1 MLKKT
6 CSVLLLIAILVA
18 AVGTVYAI
26 EQFPDAL
33 RGWGGFSVNASVTTK
48 SGKIYANGEITNVPD
63 GYTVKVK
70 PVLQKKTSTGWT
82 TVKTKTSG
90 SGQSVCAYADYAK
103 GTYRAKVTCTLT
115 KTDNTDT
122 QTTKPL
128 YSKEKTFN

>member
-6 CSVLLLIAILVA
+6 CSVLLLIVILVT

-26 EQFPDAL
+26 EQFPVVL
-33 RGWGGFSVNASVTTK
+33 RSWGGFSVNASVSSK
-48 SGKIYANGEITNVPD
+48 RGKIYANGEITNVPE
-63 GYTVKVK
+63 GYTVSVK

-90 SGQSVCAYADYAK
+90 SGQSVSAYANYAK
-103 GTYRAKVTCTLT
+103 GTYRAKVTCTMT
-115 KTDNTDT
+115 NADKTET